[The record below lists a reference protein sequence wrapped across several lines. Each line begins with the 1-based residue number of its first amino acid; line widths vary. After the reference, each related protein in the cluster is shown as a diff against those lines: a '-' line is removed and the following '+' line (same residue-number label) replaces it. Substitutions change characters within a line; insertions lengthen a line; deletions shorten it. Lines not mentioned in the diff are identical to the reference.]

1 MNNILILGD
10 FNFHFDSN
18 EIHHAKFKKNY
29 AFIILNNHHF
39 YLIILLLNVTLI
51 FNILLLEKLFHTD
64 VLKNNYEEFEWDLTE
79 LTLPIDIERPFP
91 ISMPF
96 LLHIML
102 QLSMQAKKAFLINTP
117 LLKLTF
123 SQFIRIHRD
132 SILNLQ
138 HLK

>member
-79 LTLPIDIERPFP
+79 LTLPTTYYVATINAGQKSLLDKHAP
-91 ISMPF
+91 IKNN
-96 LLHIML
+96 I
-102 QLSMQAKKAFLINTP
+102 
-117 LLKLTF
+117 LT
-123 SQFIRIHRD
+123 IHTN
-132 SILNLQ
+132 SP
-138 HLK
+138 